1 MWLAVGQE
9 GAVTFK
15 ECCFEAFTGASTAS
29 GARVR
34 TVRATRGVGVLVVG
48 TKYAWGVG
56 SGGSRVARGTGTRG
70 TGTRGVDTG
79 GTGARGSG
87 RVKIMVTVTVTDTFT
102 VTGAGKPGVRV
113 RSTRWI

>member
-1 MWLAVGQE
+1 M
-9 GAVTFK
+9 TFK
-15 ECCFEAFTGASTAS
+15 ECCFEAFTGASTAR

-87 RVKIMVTVTVTDTFT
+87 RGEEGREGGGGGGGGGRCVML
-102 VTGAGKPGVRV
+102 GVNFFSGVPRNK
-113 RSTRWI
+113 